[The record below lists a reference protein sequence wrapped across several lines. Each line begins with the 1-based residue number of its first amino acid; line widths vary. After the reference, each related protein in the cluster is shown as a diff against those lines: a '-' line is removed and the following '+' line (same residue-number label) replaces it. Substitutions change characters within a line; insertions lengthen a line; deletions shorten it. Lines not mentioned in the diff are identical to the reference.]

1 MDPQTLSA
9 WLTFAGIIVSGVF
22 GVVTAVITTNA
33 RIKKEREQN
42 RLDEALREQ
51 RQEIKF
57 NEIDDK
63 LREHNGYAEKF
74 ATFGEAIVGFGRDLT
89 WIKEEVKELKELH
102 RGKK

>member
-1 MDPQTLSA
+1 MEQNALTA
-9 WLTFAGIIVSGVF
+9 WLTFAGIVVSGVF
-22 GVVTAVITTNA
+22 GVITALITTNA

-57 NEIDDK
+57 NEIDEK

-74 ATFGEAIVGFGRDLT
+74 ATFGEAIIGFGRDLT
-89 WIKEEVKELKELH
+89 WIKEEVKELKEFH